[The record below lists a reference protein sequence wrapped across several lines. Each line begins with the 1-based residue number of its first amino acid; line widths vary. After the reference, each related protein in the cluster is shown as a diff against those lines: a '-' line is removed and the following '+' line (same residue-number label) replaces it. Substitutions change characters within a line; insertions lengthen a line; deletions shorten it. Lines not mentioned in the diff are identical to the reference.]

1 MNMDVRYYVYIMTD
15 KRNKS
20 LHTGISRNLKKKLD
34 EQNSSFFSRFIKRTP
49 AKLVYYEVFYDPY
62 YAAVRNKKIKS
73 VSRLR
78 KIELIQCMNRE
89 WRDLYDD
96 LE

>member
-1 MNMDVRYYVYIMTD
+1 MSKEVRYYVYILAD
-15 KRNKS
+15 KRNRRIRS
-20 LHTGISRNLKKKLD
+20 GISRDLKRKLD
-34 EQNSSFFSRFIKRTP
+34 EKNTGFFSRFLKRSP

-62 YAAVRNKKIKS
+62 YAEVRNKKIKS

-89 WRDLYDD
+89 WRDLYDE
-96 LE
+96 L